1 MTDPVLASGGIA
13 GTLALAGLL
22 GFRHGFDS
30 DHVAAIDALAR
41 VQREAGRR
49 RLARWCGA
57 FFSGGHA
64 LVVLIAALLAVR
76 IGEGAAPAW
85 ADAAGGWFSI
95 VCLSLF
101 GALNLHAAFSRHRH
115 GHLLGR
121 ALGLIRPVAVVPAGP
136 LLIGAL
142 FALSLDT
149 LTMAVW
155 FGGAG
160 TQGGGVPIVGLI
172 ALSFGA
178 GMIVADG
185 LSGWWINR
193 LMSRSALQRADAMR
207 LVSALIGV
215 GALGTAV
222 LGLARMASP
231 ALDGWVD
238 THALGLGLGLIVL
251 TSGVLLVLAR
261 RAASIP
267 RTQG

>member
-1 MTDPVLASGGIA
+1 MTEPVLASGGIA
-13 GTLALAGLL
+13 AALALAAVL

-64 LVVLIAALLAVR
+64 LVVLVAALLAVR
-76 IGEGAAPAW
+76 VGEGAAPAW

-95 VCLSLF
+95 ACLAVF
-101 GALNLHAAFSRHRH
+101 GALNLHSAFARHRH

-121 ALGLIRPVAVVPAGP
+121 ALGLIRPVAAAPAGP

-160 TQGGGVPIVGLI
+160 TQGGGVPVVCLI
-172 ALSFGA
+172 ALAFGA
-178 GMIVADG
+178 GMVVADG
-185 LSGWWINR
+185 VSGWWINR
-193 LMSRSALQRADAMR
+193 LMSASSLQRDDAMR
-207 LVSALIGV
+207 LVSALIGA
-215 GALGTAV
+215 GALGTAA
-222 LGLARMASP
+222 LGLARMLSP
-231 ALDGWVD
+231 ALDDWVGA
-238 THALGLGLGLIVL
+238 HALALGLTLIAL
-251 TSGVLLVLAR
+251 TSIALLALAR
-261 RAASIP
+261 RAASAP
-267 RTQG
+267 RPQA